1 MSIRKLNSLIK
12 RLDSKNLSRKK
23 KIKYIEKINII
34 EKKETNKERELKMEN
49 KNLWNIEDI
58 IKQLALDGY
67 DKIGLFETN
76 NHLGI
81 PQDEVLE
88 CFIYLS
94 KREYPK
100 LNIKVLITCPI
111 HREVLYS
118 YDFNK
123 GLNQIQFQYYCH
135 CCEGIID
142 VDAEYVYLQFLIDKN
157 YLKAIKKYKEYR
169 RKRKLEK
176 ARELAEYINRKTE
189 EAGLTYE
196 EIQEDVYRAWL
207 EIRKKGELN

>member
-1 MSIRKLNSLIK
+1 MNTKKLNTLTK
-12 RLDSKNLSRKK
+12 RLDSKKLNNKK
-23 KIKYIEKINII
+23 KKKYLHQLNII
-34 EKKETNKERELKMEN
+34 EQKEFNKEKEIKMEN
-49 KNLWNIEDI
+49 KNLWDIEDI

-67 DKIGLFETN
+67 DKIGLFETSKY
-76 NHLGI
+76 LKI

-94 KREYPK
+94 EREYPK
-100 LNIKVLITCPI
+100 LNIKILVTCPI
-111 HREVLYS
+111 HKDVLYS

-123 GLNQIQFQYYCH
+123 GLNQIQSQYYCH
-135 CCEGIID
+135 CCENIID
-142 VDAEYVYLQFLIDKN
+142 VDTDFVYLQFFINKN

-176 ARELAEYINRKTE
+176 AKELAKYINQKTE

-196 EIQEDVYRAWL
+196 EIQEDVYQAWL
-207 EIRKKGELN
+207 KIRKEKV